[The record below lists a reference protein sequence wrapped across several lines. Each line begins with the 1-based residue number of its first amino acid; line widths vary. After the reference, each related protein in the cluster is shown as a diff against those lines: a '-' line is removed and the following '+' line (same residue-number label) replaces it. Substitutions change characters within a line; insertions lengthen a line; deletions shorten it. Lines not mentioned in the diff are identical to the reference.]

1 MEWIKST
8 EGFIAALVTIIGG
21 SFTAFKFLQK
31 PNEDNA
37 LQTKEIE
44 GIRGAIALLGT
55 EHKEQLSKVSDV
67 LEKSLQNQEKI
78 LDAVRTNEKEMAV
91 MRNEVAHQGKE
102 IDLIRS
108 NQTQIF
114 DKIIIT
120 LDKVVEALNQ
130 KTK

>member
-1 MEWIKST
+1 MEWLKST
-8 EGFIAALVTIIGG
+8 EGFIAALVGIVGG
-21 SFTAFKFLQK
+21 VWGFFKFLNK
-31 PNEDNA
+31 PHEENTI
-37 LQTKEIE
+37 QSKEIE
-44 GIRGAIALLGT
+44 GIRGAIVLLGN
-55 EHKEQLSKVSDV
+55 EHKEQLSRVSDV

-130 KTK
+130 KAK

>member
-1 MEWIKST
+1 MEWLKTT
-8 EGFIAALVTIIGG
+8 EGVFAAIVGIVGG
-21 SFTAFKFLQK
+21 VWGFFKFLNK
-31 PNEDNA
+31 PHEENT
-37 LQTKEIE
+37 LQSKEIE
-44 GIRGAIALLGT
+44 GIRGAIALLGN
-55 EHKEQLSKVSDV
+55 EHKEQLKHLAETLD
-67 LEKSLQNQEKI
+67 KSLQNQEKI

-130 KTK
+130 KIK